1 MGETAAAAEAGSAGS
16 AEAAAVFSEG
26 IAAVESVLG
35 SDPVLVG
42 TVSLPV
48 SAVLEAAVWEAAVW

>member
-48 SAVLEAAVWEAAVW
+48 SAVLEAAVW